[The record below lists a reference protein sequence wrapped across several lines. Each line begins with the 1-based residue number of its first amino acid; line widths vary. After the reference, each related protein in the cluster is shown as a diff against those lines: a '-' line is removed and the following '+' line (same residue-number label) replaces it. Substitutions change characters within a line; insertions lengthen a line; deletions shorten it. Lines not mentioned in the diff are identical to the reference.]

1 MDYLKVA
8 SVSPKL
14 RVADIDFNTNEI
26 IRLIDELESKGVRL
40 AVFPELCIT
49 GYTVADLFLT
59 SDLLRETESAL
70 KRISEH
76 LTGKEIICAVGFPC
90 MLKGRLY
97 NAAAVLHGGQ
107 VMGIVPKRTIPNY
120 SEFYESRW
128 FTSYAGSSETSIDF
142 PFQEGIPFGNLLFRG
157 NRYTFA
163 VEVCEDLFAPVSP
176 SSYLSLQGAEVI
188 LNLSASNELVA
199 KSAYRRDLVR
209 IQSSK
214 NMGAYV
220 YSSCGVNE
228 STTDL
233 VFGGHCIISEYGT
246 QLKEN
251 GRFSLD
257 SDYITTFVDLVRIR
271 GERIKNSSFRE
282 IEIPSGYRTQEITF
296 VQEETSLEGFD
307 RFIEPHPFVPK
318 NELEKRERCEEIF
331 NIQSHG
337 LIKRLTHIGSNRAV
351 IGISGGLDSTLAL
364 LVIVKAYKILG
375 LPMQNIVTIT
385 MPGFGTSDRTYDNAV
400 ELCRQ
405 LGTDFREID
414 IKEACLLHF
423 RDIGHDP
430 AIHDVTYENVQAR
443 ERTQIL
449 MDIANKEYGVLVGTG
464 DLSELALGWCTY
476 NGDQMSMY
484 GVNASIPKTLVRYLV
499 RYAAE
504 YEFSGRTSEILLD
517 ILDTPVSPELLPV
530 DKDNKISQ
538 MTESLIGPYE
548 LHDFFLYHLLR
559 YGASVKKIEF
569 MADYAFRDL
578 YDRETIR
585 KWLKVF
591 VRRFF
596 TQQFKRSAM
605 PDGPK
610 VGTIALSPRGDLRM
624 PSDASFATY
633 MKDLE

>member
-14 RVADIDFNTNEI
+14 RVADIDFNTDEI
-26 IRLIDELESKGVRL
+26 IRLIDELEAQGVRL

-59 SDLLRETESAL
+59 SDLLRETEAAL
-70 KRISEH
+70 KRISGH
-76 LTGKEIICAVGFPC
+76 LAGKEIICTVGFPC

-97 NAAAVLHGGQ
+97 NAAAVLQGGK

-128 FTSYAGSSETSIDF
+128 FTSYAGSSETSITF
-142 PFQEGIPFGNLLFRG
+142 PFQKDIPFGNLLFRG
-157 NRYTFA
+157 NRYTFG

-176 SSYLSLQGAEVI
+176 SSYLSLQGAEII

-282 IEIPSGYRTQEITF
+282 TEIPSGYRTQDVTF
-296 VQEETSLEGFD
+296 SQAETSLEGFD

-337 LIKRLTHIGSNRAV
+337 LIKRLTHIGSSRAV

-375 LPMQNIVTIT
+375 LPLKNIVTIT

-423 RDIGHDP
+423 RDIGHDQ

-517 ILDTPVSPELLPV
+517 VLDTPVSPELLPV

-559 YGASVKKIEF
+559 YGASVRKIQF
-569 MADYAFRDL
+569 MAEYAFRDL
-578 YDRETIR
+578 YDKETIK

-591 VRRFF
+591 IRRFF

>member
-14 RVADIDFNTNEI
+14 KVADIDFNTDEI
-26 IRLIDELESKGVRL
+26 IRLMDELEAQGVRL

-59 SDLLRETESAL
+59 SDLLRETEAAL
-70 KRISEH
+70 KRISGH
-76 LTGKEIICAVGFPC
+76 LAGKEIICTVGFPC

-97 NAAAVLHGGQ
+97 NAAAVLQGGK

-128 FTSYAGSSETSIDF
+128 FTSYAGSSETSITF
-142 PFQEGIPFGNLLFRG
+142 PFQKDIPFGNLLFRG
-157 NRYTFA
+157 NRYTFG

-176 SSYLSLQGAEVI
+176 SSYLSLQGAEII

-282 IEIPSGYRTQEITF
+282 TEIPSGYRTQEVTF
-296 VQEETSLEGFD
+296 SQEETSLEGFD

-337 LIKRLTHIGSNRAV
+337 LIKRLTHIGSSRAV

-375 LPMQNIVTIT
+375 LPLKNIVTIT

-517 ILDTPVSPELLPV
+517 VLDTPVSPELLPV

-538 MTESLIGPYE
+538 MTENLIGPYE

-559 YGASVKKIEF
+559 YGASVRKIQF
-569 MADYAFRDL
+569 MAEYAFRDL
-578 YDRETIR
+578 YDKETIK

-591 VRRFF
+591 IRRFF

-624 PSDASFATY
+624 PSDASFTTY